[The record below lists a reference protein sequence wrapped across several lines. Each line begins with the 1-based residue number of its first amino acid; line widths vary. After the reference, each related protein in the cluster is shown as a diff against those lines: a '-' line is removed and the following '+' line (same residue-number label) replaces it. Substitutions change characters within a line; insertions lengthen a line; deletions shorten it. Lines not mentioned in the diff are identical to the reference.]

1 MPLHIIWLTPKTE
14 NDAFLPA
21 IQRIQ
26 ESRVPDNVPHKSI
39 AIKP

>member
-14 NDAFLPA
+14 NDVFLPA

-26 ESRVPDNVPHKSI
+26 ESRVADNVTHQLI